1 MDECSIISDLLID
14 YINRNLTRE
23 ENSRVILHLSR
34 CNGCLDELK
43 EIIELRDML
52 NAQLKDVPED
62 IKATA
67 YDKLKQDNQRLTKI
81 LESKSPFMAFDLIG
95 YALKPLQETL
105 DAVTHLI

>member
-34 CNGCLDELK
+34 CKGCFDELK

-52 NAQLKDVPED
+52 NVQLKEVPED

-67 YDKLKQDNQRLTKI
+67 YDMLKQNTQSLTEI
-81 LESKSPFMAFDLIG
+81 LESKSPLMAFDILS
-95 YALKPLQETL
+95 YALKTVQETL
-105 DAVTHLI
+105 DVVTHLI